1 MLKSIFTRRIGTGD
15 SFLSSKKSNCVMK
28 LMQEVLNTFSRRFTG
43 KEIDR
48 MVAGGRSMVLEIE

>member
-1 MLKSIFTRRIGTGD
+1 
-15 SFLSSKKSNCVMK
+15 
-28 LMQEVLNTFSRRFTG
+28 MQEVLNTFSRRFTG